1 MTVVLEDVLSNGNE
15 TLPPTGGVYNLQPKK
30 FRKKLRWLVQSP
42 PTGSLPM
49 TIGPDEA
56 DEILSMN
63 RDDDGENLN
72 RPLSAARVSDYCR
85 QIDDGLWVH
94 TGQPI
99 IISKSGRLL
108 DGQHRLHAIIQSN
121 RAVNIDV
128 RFGAPDDA
136 FSVIDIGKPRSVAD
150 IFSIHKVKDP
160 SLMAAATRWVLAIE
174 NDEIHGKNTHDFRTK
189 LNPGEYYEEFI
200 SRKKLDD
207 SRRIAWLF
215 KRERLLQ
222 PALAVALHYLCSR
235 RNPTLADE
243 FFENI
248 AGGFG
253 FKSKRSA
260 DYTLYRKL
268 VKNLGATEK
277 LPAFVLAAFVVKGW
291 NAFRDGRNFTTYRWQ
306 TERDPD
312 EPFPRIR

>member
-15 TLPPTGGVYNLQPKK
+15 TLPSTGGVYNLQPKK

-63 RDDDGENLN
+63 RDDNGENLN

-136 FSVIDIGKPRSVAD
+136 FSVIDIGKPRSAAD

-160 SLMAAATRWVLAIE
+160 TLMAAATRWVLAIE

-277 LPAFVLAAFVVKGW
+277 LPTFVVAAFVVKGW